1 MNKTIKVPHTIELV
15 TEFDA
20 AHPMTQRLMS
30 LPDGVLSNML
40 VETFISLVQEEGFL
54 DKLNE
59 GNQYATIKLARD
71 VTNDSSK

>member
-1 MNKTIKVPHTIELV
+1 VNKTIKVPHTIELV

-40 VETFISLVQEEGFL
+40 VETFISLVQAEGFL

-59 GNQYATIKLARD
+59 GNQYATLKLARD
-71 VTNDSSK
+71 VEDDNSK